1 MSTQLEALHAGI
13 AALEAGHYDDAIHTL
28 EQFCQSYSDSG
39 SESTYLLQA
48 QMSLVKA
55 HHLTGQTQRAIAL
68 AKQLTH
74 SSNPTVKTWASKLL
88 STLTSPESIVSESS
102 SSSSDDLSQYLTR
115 RTPAAVTHSQPS
127 ESPTQDSA
135 ELLTEEP
142 VESPAESPNQ
152 EPAESPLESLS
163 NLDTLYHRAHQAF
176 ENHQYPVAIAAFEAY
191 VQRANRSELKTAQAQ
206 MYLVKAYQEADKPDQ
221 ALALCRQ
228 LTASSHEPVK
238 AWATQTMTL
247 LSASGAIIQSTDRFN
262 NQSNALSDSLLMTPN
277 RSTVDRSTAGR
288 STAERSPQGH
298 TKPSSP
304 DSTEALRLKTLT
316 TFRKHYDKEL
326 YQSLEVFESQRQK
339 IVLTLIA
346 ISLVMA
352 AMVGLL
358 SLTLSGLLPHLIA
371 GGAVIYIFIYRGV
384 IKNYRREF
392 KHKIIRQIVRFID
405 PSGNLTYSLHPVG
418 QSNRGAFINSWLF
431 QKSAPDRFKEEDCI
445 EGSWGDTTIFF
456 SEIHAEKQTRDS
468 DGNREYRTIFKGL
481 FFQANFNKSF
491 NGRTIVIPDVA
502 ERWFGGLGKAFQSI
516 NQTRGE
522 LIQLEDPE
530 FERLFAVYGNDQ
542 IEARYILSTSLMR
555 RLVELRKKVNRD
567 LYVAFVANQIYIAIR
582 SHKDLFE
589 PRIFRS
595 VLDFAPAQ
603 EYFETLQM
611 MIGIVED
618 LNLNLRIWK

>member
-13 AALEAGHYDDAIHTL
+13 AALKAGHYDDAIHTL
-28 EQFCQSYSDSG
+28 EQFCQSYSDPDSG
-39 SESTYLLQA
+39 SESTYVLQA

-55 HHLTGQTQRAIAL
+55 YHLTGQTQRAIAL
-68 AKQLTH
+68 ANQLTH
-74 SSNPTVKTWASKLL
+74 SSNPTAKTWASQILP
-88 STLTSPESIVSESS
+88 TLAPPEPIASESPSS
-102 SSSSDDLSQYLTR
+102 SSEDLSQYLTR

-135 ELLTEEP
+135 KLPTKSPQEP
-142 VESPAESPNQ
+142 PAESSVESPP
-152 EPAESPLESLS
+152 ESLS

-176 ENHQYPVAIAAFEAY
+176 ESHQYPVAIAAFEAY
-191 VQRANRSELKTAQAQ
+191 AQRANMSELKTAQAQ

-228 LTASSHEPVK
+228 LTASSHERVK
-238 AWATQTMTL
+238 AWATQTVTL
-247 LSASGAIIQSTDRFN
+247 LTAGGAIAPPADVSPPIVTTRNFSPT
-262 NQSNALSDSLLMTPN
+262 
-277 RSTVDRSTAGR
+277 G
-288 STAERSPQGH
+288 RSPQGH
-298 TKPSSP
+298 TTPSSP
-304 DSTEALRLKTLT
+304 DSTEALQLKTLT
-316 TFRKHYDKEL
+316 TFRRHYDNEL
-326 YQSLEVFESQRQK
+326 YQRLAVFESQRKK

-346 ISLVMA
+346 ISLAMA
-352 AMVGLL
+352 AVVGLL
-358 SLTLSGLLPHLIA
+358 SLALSGLLPHLIA
-371 GGAVIYIFIYRGV
+371 GGAVIYILIYRGV

-392 KHKIIRQIVRFID
+392 KHKIIRQIVQFID

-431 QKSAPDRFKEEDCI
+431 QKSAPDRFKEEDCV

-456 SEIHAEKQTRDS
+456 SEIHAEKEVRDG
-468 DGNREYRTIFKGL
+468 DGDRQYKTIFKGL

-567 LYVAFVANQIYIAIR
+567 LYVAFVANQIYIAVR

>member
-1 MSTQLEALHAGI
+1 MSIQPEALHAGI
-13 AALEAGHYDDAIHTL
+13 AALKAGHYDQAIHTL
-28 EQFCQSYSDSG
+28 ERWYQASSDVNSDS
-39 SESTYLLQA
+39 ESVYQLQA

-55 HHLTGQTQRAIAL
+55 YHLTGQTQRAIAL
-68 AKQLTH
+68 AKRLTH
-74 SSNPTVKTWASKLL
+74 SSNPTVNTWASKLL
-88 STLTSPESIVSESS
+88 STLTSPEPIVSESS
-102 SSSSDDLSQYLTR
+102 SSSSEDLSQYLTR
-115 RTPAAVTHSQPS
+115 RTPAAVKHAQPS

-142 VESPAESPNQ
+142 VESPAESPTQ
-152 EPAESPLESLS
+152 EPAESSAKPPS

-191 VQRANRSELKTAQAQ
+191 VQHATMDELKTAQAQ

-238 AWATQTMTL
+238 DWATQTVTL
-247 LSASGAIIQSTDRFN
+247 LSATGAIAQSAD
-262 NQSNALSDSLLMTPN
+262 LSPPLFPTRNLSPT
-277 RSTVDRSTAGR
+277 G
-288 STAERSPQGH
+288 RSPQSH

-304 DSTEALRLKTLT
+304 DSTEALRLRTLT
-316 TFRKHYDKEL
+316 TFRRHYDNEL
-326 YQSLEVFESQRQK
+326 YQSLAVFESQRQK

-358 SLTLSGLLPHLIA
+358 SLFLLGLLPHLVV

-392 KHKIIRQIVRFID
+392 KHKIIRQIVQFFD

-418 QSNRGAFINSWLF
+418 QSNRGAFISSWLF
-431 QKSAPDRFKEEDCI
+431 QKSAPDRFKEEDCV
-445 EGSWGDTTIFF
+445 GGNWGDTTIFF
-456 SEIHAEKQTRDS
+456 SEIHAEKEVRDG
-468 DGNREYRTIFKGL
+468 DGDREYRTIFKGL

-491 NGRTIVIPDVA
+491 NGRTIIIPDVA

-530 FERLFAVYGNDQ
+530 FERLFAVYGSDQ

-555 RLVELRKKVNRD
+555 RLVELREKVNCD
-567 LYVAFVANQIYIAIR
+567 LSVAFVANQIYIAIR
-582 SHKDLFE
+582 SRQDFFE